1 MGEWE
6 SERKRRGRDIFDII
20 NDLFEELWE
29 EIEHFERDFM
39 RMFPREELREGEIV
53 RKPIVYGFRLEIGPD
68 GVPRIYEF
76 GNVRRGGRAGPRI
89 MVSEEREP
97 LVDIYEEADKIR
109 IVAELPGVD
118 ENKIK
123 VEALDDRRILIEA
136 SNHDRK
142 YRKEVELPTEIDIDT
157 AEAVYKNGVL
167 EIRVRKK
174 GKEERRG
181 KVIQVKKE

>member
-1 MGEWE
+1 MGNRE
-6 SERKRRGRDIFDII
+6 SERKRRGRGIFDII

-29 EIEHFERDFM
+29 EMENFERDFM
-39 RMFPREELREGEIV
+39 RMIPKEELGEGEVI
-53 RKPIVYGFRLEIGPD
+53 RKPIVYGFRLDIGPD

-76 GNVRRGGRAGPRI
+76 GNVRRGGRMGPRI
-89 MVSEEREP
+89 TVSEEREP
-97 LVDIYEEADKIR
+97 LVDIYEEADKVR

-123 VEALDDRRILIEA
+123 VEAIDDKRILIEA

-142 YRKEVELPTEIDIDT
+142 YRKEIELPTEVNIDS

-167 EIRVRKK
+167 EIKIKKK
-174 GKEERRG
+174 GKEEKKG
-181 KVIQVKKE
+181 KIIQIKKE